1 MKCFIAIWIILT
13 SLVLFLAICC
23 SNAIISII
31 GVVMLFLPFFIGMVQ
46 YEKTEEGKRERAYH
60 NNLEK
65 YIEKEY
71 GTINYYNKNK

>member
-1 MKCFIAIWIILT
+1 MKCFIAVWIVLT
-13 SLVLFLAICC
+13 SLVLFLAIC
-23 SNAIISII
+23 SASAIISII
-31 GVVMLFLPFFIGMVQ
+31 GIIMLFGPFFIGMSQ
-46 YEKTEEGKRERAYH
+46 YEKTEEGKKERIHH